1 MYSVGCSHTKYVW
14 PTYADILGKSYDKH
28 YNWGIPGIGNFAIMN
43 RVIAIVDCMHP
54 LDELI
59 IQWTY
64 PNRFDYHR
72 EVKGP
77 DGIRVGWY
85 RGGNLAHDH
94 DQVQRAINRHAF
106 CEESY
111 LMLSENYIQK
121 ILEKRIPIFGI
132 CLGHQLLG
140 HALGCTTKKMHQGH
154 RGANHPVKN
163 LLTEKVEITSQNHG
177 FEIDKS
183 TLPKDID
190 ITHVSLFDGSIEGIS
205 SSDKSAFSVQYH
217 PEASPGPH
225 DSNYLFK
232 QFIEIIKS
240 NAKKN

>member
-85 RGGNLAHDH
+85 RGGNLAHDFKIPFKKFLNVRPQSNTFQKETDQHYTPAHHLEYLRQCSFKITKEMLQYVQQAEDVLDTLH
-94 DQVQRAINRHAF
+94 DWKWIQF
-106 CEESY
+106 KLEEA
-111 LMLSENYIQK
+111 
-121 ILEKRIPIFGI
+121 G
-132 CLGHQLLG
+132 
-140 HALGCTTKKMHQGH
+140 
-154 RGANHPVKN
+154 
-163 LLTEKVEITSQNHG
+163 LTDRVHHG
-177 FEIDKS
+177 R
-183 TLPKDID
+183 
-190 ITHVSLFDGSIEGIS
+190 
-205 SSDKSAFSVQYH
+205 
-217 PEASPGPH
+217 
-225 DSNYLFK
+225 
-232 QFIEIIKS
+232 
-240 NAKKN
+240 

>member
-1 MYSVGCSHTKYVW
+1 LSALYTVGCSHTKYVW

-94 DQVQRAINRHAF
+94 DQVQQAINRHAF

-111 LMLSENYIQK
+111 LMLSENYIQLTKAYLAQHNIKYKMLGSDFEVGKLPSLSIAQDFK
-121 ILEKRIPIFGI
+121 IPFKKFLNVRPESNTFQKETDQHYTPAHHLEYLRQGSFKI
-132 CLGHQLLG
+132 
-140 HALGCTTKKMHQGH
+140 TKEMEQYVQQAEDVLDTLHDWKWIQFKLEEAG
-154 RGANHPVKN
+154 
-163 LLTEKVEITSQNHG
+163 LTDRVHHG
-177 FEIDKS
+177 R
-183 TLPKDID
+183 
-190 ITHVSLFDGSIEGIS
+190 
-205 SSDKSAFSVQYH
+205 
-217 PEASPGPH
+217 
-225 DSNYLFK
+225 
-232 QFIEIIKS
+232 
-240 NAKKN
+240 